1 MVIAYFVSL
10 VLNIIYLLNIL
21 LLYNIYYLSHQL
33 E

>member
-1 MVIAYFVSL
+1 MVTAYFVSL
-10 VLNIIYLLNIL
+10 VLNIVYLLNIL

>member
-21 LLYNIYYLSHQL
+21 LLYNIYYLPHQL